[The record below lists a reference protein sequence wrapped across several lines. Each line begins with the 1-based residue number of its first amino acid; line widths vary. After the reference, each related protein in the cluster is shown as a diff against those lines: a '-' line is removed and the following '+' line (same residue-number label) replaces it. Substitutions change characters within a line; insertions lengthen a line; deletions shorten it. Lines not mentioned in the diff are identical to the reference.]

1 MRRVLVESQ
10 SAVFNKAFCN
20 LIILTLY
27 LINMMQL

>member
-1 MRRVLVESQ
+1 MRRVLVESR
-10 SAVFNKAFCN
+10 SAAFDGALCN